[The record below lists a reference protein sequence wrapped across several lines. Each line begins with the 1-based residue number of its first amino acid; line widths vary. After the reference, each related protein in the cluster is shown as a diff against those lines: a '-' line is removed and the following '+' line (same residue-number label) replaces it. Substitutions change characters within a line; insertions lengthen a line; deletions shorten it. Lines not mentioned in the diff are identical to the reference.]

1 MFTSG
6 AGILD
11 QPFLNLVNWE
21 TGKGFSQGGDMK
33 TDKKNIHSASLLSFS
48 DQRCNR
54 ALYQKSGILE
64 KGQ

>member
-1 MFTSG
+1 MAQVSQMFTSG

-33 TDKKNIHSASLLSFS
+33 TDKKIFTLPAF
-48 DQRCNR
+48 
-54 ALYQKSGILE
+54 
-64 KGQ
+64 